1 MEISSTYILA
11 ALICAGYLAML
22 AYSLRRSSKVSRA
35 RRWLRGTLMLALI
48 GQTIH
53 FVVPE
58 AHLGPLAPIFVG
70 SLTQPAIAVLLMSTM
85 LAGYGALTARYLGGR
100 FVYGLFGLSAL
111 LWIGLFF
118 GAVSAPEKVAL
129 GQAGWITAAFGAENA
144 TLSLATLGYWLLLG
158 TITLV
163 AAVYSFATAHLA
175 EVANRSMFWLLMT
188 PLVLMGAL
196 IGVSG
201 SSGLREIGWL
211 MQISGLFGVTYAVL
225 SLRVLDVRR
234 IFRLTFASA
243 LTLAITFLVIVG
255 AILITQNIPDNDP
268 NRLLLVIG
276 AAAAATALYVPLRLF
291 SIALVDRVFGA
302 PTEDSTAFVRQY
314 SQDIAGVVELPEL
327 SDMAI
332 GALRNALRVKHAGVL
347 LATSENN
354 ETIRMEPMRS
364 NLSEMPELRGWLP
377 RSSPIYATLF
387 EQRRPLLQ
395 YDIEYSRDY
404 LEVAPELKSFF
415 KQLRMSAYAPIIMQG
430 QIIGILAMSAKSS
443 DDPFSPQDLELF
455 TTLATQTGVAL
466 RNARLVS
473 DLRKARDE
481 TQALNRDIISTKE
494 RLELLDSVKTD
505 FVTIASHEL
514 RTPLT
519 QILGYTDILDTLSQ
533 QPMIEPDRVGVM
545 TGNIRKA
552 TERLEAL
559 IADMLDVSRL
569 GLDAMDLRF
578 VPTSLDAV
586 LRLSI
591 EPLQENIKQRKLQ
604 LTARGLKGLPEIEAD
619 QQRMV
624 QAFKNV
630 VLNAIKYTPDGGRID
645 ITARLEQDADDDEVI
660 HVEIKDT
667 GIGIDPRNHELIFE
681 KFFRVGDPGLHSTGA
696 TKFMGA
702 GPGLG
707 LTIARGVISA
717 HGGRIWIES
726 SGMDME
732 KLPGTTVHIVL
743 PTQLTERDKSTSR
756 FEVTSPYASSAR
768 LPTPSAGL
776 PIQG

>member
-1 MEISSTYILA
+1 VEISSTYILA
-11 ALICAGYLAML
+11 ALICAGYFALL
-22 AYSLRRSSKVSRA
+22 IYSWRRSSKASRA
-35 RRWLRGTLMLALI
+35 RRWLRGTLILALVA
-48 GQTIH
+48 QAIH
-53 FVVPE
+53 LFVPE
-58 AHLGPLAPIFVG
+58 AHLGPYAGLFIG
-70 SLTQPAIAVLLMSTM
+70 GLTQPALAVLLMSAM
-85 LAGYGALTARYLGGR
+85 LAGYGALTVRYLGGR
-100 FVYGLFGLSAL
+100 FVYGLFALSAL
-111 LWIGLFF
+111 AWSGLFF
-118 GAVSAPEKVAL
+118 GALSATEKVSL
-129 GQAGWITAAFGAENA
+129 GQVGWITAAFGAADA
-144 TLSLATLGYWLLLG
+144 TLSLAALGYWLILG
-158 TITLV
+158 TIMLI

-175 EVANRSMFWLLMT
+175 EVANRAMFWLLMT

-201 SSGLREIGWL
+201 SLGLRELGWI
-211 MQISGLFGVTYAVL
+211 MQFSGLFGVTYAVL

-255 AILITQNIPDNDP
+255 AILVAQNIPADDP
-268 NRLLLVIG
+268 NRLILVIG
-276 AAAAATALYVPLRLF
+276 AAAVATALYVPLRVF
-291 SIALVDRVFGA
+291 SVALVDRVFGA
-302 PTEDSTAFVRQY
+302 PTEDATAFVRQY

-332 GALRNALRVKHAGVL
+332 SALRNALRVRSAGIL
-347 LATSENN
+347 LATSENDD
-354 ETIRMEPMRS
+354 TIRLEPMRS
-364 NLSEMPELRGWLP
+364 SLSEMPEVRGWLP
-377 RSSPIYATLF
+377 RSSPIYRTLF
-387 EQRRPLLQ
+387 ERRLPLLQ

-404 LEVAPELKSFF
+404 ADVAPELKSFF

-430 QIIGILAMSAKSS
+430 QIIGVLAMAAKSS
-443 DDPFSPQDLELF
+443 DDPFSAQDLELF

-481 TQALNRDIISTKE
+481 TEALNRDIISTKE

-519 QILGYTDILDTLSQ
+519 QIVGYTDILDTLSQ
-533 QPMIEPDRVGVM
+533 LPVIEPERVGVM
-545 TGNIRKA
+545 TSNIRKA

-578 VPTSLDAV
+578 MPTTLDAV
-586 LRLSI
+586 LRLSV
-591 EPLQENIKQRKLQ
+591 EPLQESIKQRRLQ

-619 QQRMV
+619 QQRLV

-645 ITARLEQDADDDEVI
+645 ITARLETNAEGDEIV

-702 GPGLG
+702 GSRLRFDHRARRDQRARRTHLG
-707 LTIARGVISA
+707 GKSGHGYGETAWHHSSHCLADQADRAR
-717 HGGRIWIES
+717 
-726 SGMDME
+726 
-732 KLPGTTVHIVL
+732 
-743 PTQLTERDKSTSR
+743 
-756 FEVTSPYASSAR
+756 
-768 LPTPSAGL
+768 
-776 PIQG
+776 

>member
-1 MEISSTYILA
+1 VEIPFTYVLA
-11 ALICAGYLAML
+11 ALMCGGYIALI

-35 RRWLRGTLMLALI
+35 RRWLRGTLALAFI
-48 GQTIH
+48 AQTIH
-53 FVVPE
+53 FLVPE
-58 AHLGPLAPIFVG
+58 AHLGPYAGFFIG
-70 SLTQPAIAVLLMSTM
+70 GLTQPAVAVLLSSAM
-85 LAGYGALTARYLGGR
+85 LAGFGALTVRYLGGR

-111 LWIGLFF
+111 AWLGMALS
-118 GAVSAPEKVAL
+118 AVNATEKVVL
-129 GQAGWITAAFGAENA
+129 GQAGWITAAFSGANT
-144 TLSLATLGYWLLLG
+144 TLSAAVLGYWMLLG
-158 TITLV
+158 TIALIASIYT
-163 AAVYSFATAHLA
+163 FATAHLA

-196 IGVSG
+196 LGVSG
-201 SSGLREIGWL
+201 SSGLREIGWI
-211 MQISGLFGVTYAVL
+211 MQFSGLLGVTYAVL

-243 LTLAITFLVIVG
+243 LTLAITFLVILS
-255 AILITQNIPDNDP
+255 AILIAQNIPADDP
-268 NRLLLVIG
+268 NRLFWVVG
-276 AAAAATALYVPLRLF
+276 AAAIATALYVPLRLL
-291 SIALVDRVFGA
+291 SLTLVDRVFGA

-314 SQDIAGVVELPEL
+314 SQDIAGIVELTEL

-332 GALRNALRVKHAGVL
+332 SALRNALRVRSAGIL
-347 LATSENN
+347 LATSEND
-354 ETIRMEPMRS
+354 ETIRLEPMRS
-364 NLSEMPELRGWLP
+364 SLSDMPEVRGWLP
-377 RSSPIYATLF
+377 RSSPIYITLF
-387 EQRRPLLQ
+387 ERRLPLLQ

-404 LEVAPELKSFF
+404 ADVAPELKSFF

-430 QIIGILAMSAKSS
+430 QIIGVLAMAAKVS

-473 DLRKARDE
+473 DLRRARDE
-481 TQALNRDIISTKE
+481 TEALNRDIIKTKE

-533 QPMIEPDRVGVM
+533 MPVIEPERVGMM
-545 TGNIRKA
+545 TSNIRKA

-578 VPTSLDAV
+578 MPTTLDTV

-591 EPLQENIKQRKLQ
+591 EPLQESIKQRKLQ
-604 LTARGLKGLPEIEAD
+604 LTARGFKGLPEIEAD
-619 QQRMV
+619 QQRLV

-645 ITARLEQDADDDEVI
+645 ITARVENNAEGDEVI

-707 LTIARGVISA
+707 LTIARGVING
-717 HGGRIWIES
+717 HGGRIWVES
-726 SGMDME
+726 PGMDME

-743 PTQLTERDKSTSR
+743 PTKLTELDKSTSR
-756 FEVTSPYASSAR
+756 FEVTSPFASSAR
-768 LPTPSAGL
+768 SRPA
-776 PIQG
+776 

>member
-11 ALICAGYLAML
+11 ALICAGYFALL
-22 AYSLRRSSKVSRA
+22 IYSWRRSSKASRA
-35 RRWLRGTLMLALI
+35 RRWLRGTLILALVA
-48 GQTIH
+48 QAIH
-53 FVVPE
+53 LFVPE
-58 AHLGPLAPIFVG
+58 AHLGPYAGLFIG
-70 SLTQPAIAVLLMSTM
+70 GLTQPALAVLLMSAM
-85 LAGYGALTARYLGGR
+85 LAGYGALTVRYLGGR
-100 FVYGLFGLSAL
+100 FVYGLFALSVLA
-111 LWIGLFF
+111 WSGLFF
-118 GAVSAPEKVAL
+118 GALSATEKVSL
-129 GQAGWITAAFGAENA
+129 GQVGWITAAFGAADA
-144 TLSLATLGYWLLLG
+144 TLSLAALGYWLILG
-158 TITLV
+158 TIMLI

-175 EVANRSMFWLLMT
+175 EVANRAMFWLLMT

-201 SSGLREIGWL
+201 SLGLRELGWI
-211 MQISGLFGVTYAVL
+211 MQFSGLFGVTYAVL

-255 AILITQNIPDNDP
+255 AILVAQNIPADDP
-268 NRLLLVIG
+268 NRLILVVG
-276 AAAAATALYVPLRLF
+276 AAAVATALYVPLRVF
-291 SIALVDRVFGA
+291 SVALVDRVFGA
-302 PTEDSTAFVRQY
+302 PTEDNTAFVRQY

-332 GALRNALRVKHAGVL
+332 SALRNALRVRGAGIL
-347 LATSENN
+347 LATSENDD
-354 ETIRMEPMRS
+354 TIRLEPMRS
-364 NLSEMPELRGWLP
+364 SLSEMPEVRGWLP
-377 RSSPIYATLF
+377 RSSPIYRTLF
-387 EQRRPLLQ
+387 ERRLPLLQ

-404 LEVAPELKSFF
+404 ADVAPELKSFF

-430 QIIGILAMSAKSS
+430 QIIGVLAMAAKSS
-443 DDPFSPQDLELF
+443 DDPFSAQDLELF

-481 TQALNRDIISTKE
+481 TEALNRDIISTKE

-533 QPMIEPDRVGVM
+533 LPVIEPERVGVM
-545 TGNIRKA
+545 TSNIRKA

-578 VPTSLDAV
+578 MPTTLDAV
-586 LRLSI
+586 LRLSV
-591 EPLQENIKQRKLQ
+591 EPLQESIKQRRLQ

-619 QQRMV
+619 QQRLV

-645 ITARLEQDADDDEVI
+645 ITARLETDAEGDEIV

-707 LTIARGVISA
+707 LTIARGVINA
-717 HGGRIWIES
+717 HGGRIWVES
-726 SGMDME
+726 PGMDME

-743 PTQLTERDKSTSR
+743 PTKLTERDKSTSR
-756 FEVTSPYASSAR
+756 FEVTSPFASSAR
-768 LPTPSAGL
+768 MATSSVPVKS
-776 PIQG
+776 

>member
-1 MEISSTYILA
+1 MLVEIPSTYILA
-11 ALICAGYLAML
+11 ALICAGYVALFV
-22 AYSLRRSSKVSRA
+22 YSLRHSSKVSRA
-35 RRWLRGTLMLALI
+35 RRWLRGTLGLAFI
-48 GQTIH
+48 AQAIH
-53 FVVPE
+53 FLVPE
-58 AHLGPLAPIFVG
+58 AHLGPYAGFFIG
-70 SLTQPAIAVLLMSTM
+70 GLTQPAVAVLLMSAM
-85 LAGYGALTARYLGGR
+85 LAGYGALTVRYLGGR

-111 LWIGLFF
+111 AWIGMS
-118 GAVSAPEKVAL
+118 VSAISAAEKVAL
-129 GQAGWITAAFGAENA
+129 GQGGWITAAFSTPDA
-144 TLSLATLGYWLLLG
+144 TLSLAALGYWLILS
-158 TITLV
+158 TIVLV
-163 AAVYSFATAHLA
+163 ASVYSFATAHLA
-175 EVANRSMFWLLMT
+175 EVANRSMFWLLMA

-201 SSGLREIGWL
+201 SPGLREIGWI

-255 AILITQNIPDNDP
+255 AMLVAQNIPSEDP
-268 NRLLLVIG
+268 NRLILIAG
-276 AAAAATALYVPLRLF
+276 AAAVATALYVPLRLL
-291 SIALVDRVFGA
+291 SVALVDRVFGA
-302 PTEDSTAFVRQY
+302 PAEDNTAFVREY
-314 SQDIAGVVELPEL
+314 SQAIAGVVELPEL

-332 GALRNALRVKHAGVL
+332 SALRFALRVRNAGIL
-347 LATSENN
+347 LATSEND
-354 ETIRMEPMRS
+354 ETVRLEPMRS
-364 NLSEMPELRGWLP
+364 SQSDMPEVRGWLP
-377 RSSPIYATLF
+377 RSSPIYITLF
-387 EQRRPLLQ
+387 EKRLPLLQ

-404 LEVAPELKSFF
+404 ADVAPELKSFF

-430 QIIGILAMSAKSS
+430 QIIGVLAMGAKAS
-443 DDPFSPQDLELF
+443 DDPFSAQDLELF

-466 RNARLVS
+466 RNARLVN

-481 TQALNRDIISTKE
+481 TEALNRDILVTKE

-533 QPMIEPDRVGVM
+533 MPMIEPERVGMM
-545 TGNIRKA
+545 TANIRKA

-578 VPTSLDAV
+578 MPTTLDAV
-586 LRLSI
+586 IRLSI
-591 EPLQENIKQRKLQ
+591 EPLQESIRQRKLQ
-604 LTARGLKGLPEIEAD
+604 LTVRGLKGLPEIEAD
-619 QQRMV
+619 QQRLV

-645 ITARLEQDADDDEVI
+645 ITGRLERNGDGDEVI

-707 LTIARGVISA
+707 LTIARGVING
-717 HGGRIWIES
+717 HGGRIWVES
-726 SGMDME
+726 PGMDME
-732 KLPGTTVHIVL
+732 RLPGTTVHIVL

-756 FEVTSPYASSAR
+756 FEVTSAFASSVRSA
-768 LPTPSAGL
+768 PPSV
-776 PIQG
+776 PIKS

>member
-1 MEISSTYILA
+1 VEISSTYILA
-11 ALICAGYLAML
+11 ALICAGYFALL
-22 AYSLRRSSKVSRA
+22 VYSWRRSSKASRA
-35 RRWLRGTLMLALI
+35 RRWLRGTLILALVA
-48 GQTIH
+48 QAIH
-53 FVVPE
+53 LFVPE
-58 AHLGPLAPIFVG
+58 AHLGPYADLFVG
-70 SLTQPAIAVLLMSTM
+70 GLTQPALAALLMSAM
-85 LAGYGALTARYLGGR
+85 LAGYGALTVRYLGGR
-100 FVYGLFGLSAL
+100 FVYGLFALSVLA
-111 LWIGLFF
+111 WSGLFF
-118 GAVSAPEKVAL
+118 GALSATEKVSL
-129 GQAGWITAAFGAENA
+129 GQVGWITAAFGAADA
-144 TLSLATLGYWLLLG
+144 TLSLAALGYWLILG
-158 TITLV
+158 TIMLI

-201 SSGLREIGWL
+201 SLGLRELGWI
-211 MQISGLFGVTYAVL
+211 MQFSGLFGVTYAVL

-255 AILITQNIPDNDP
+255 AILVAQNIPADDP
-268 NRLLLVIG
+268 NRLILVVG
-276 AAAAATALYVPLRLF
+276 AAAVATALYVPLRVF
-291 SIALVDRVFGA
+291 SVALVDRVFGA
-302 PTEDSTAFVRQY
+302 PTEDNTAFVRQY

-332 GALRNALRVKHAGVL
+332 SALRNALRVRSAGIL
-347 LATSENN
+347 LATSENDD
-354 ETIRMEPMRS
+354 TIRLEPMRS
-364 NLSEMPELRGWLP
+364 SLSEMPEVRGWLP
-377 RSSPIYATLF
+377 RSSPIYRTLF
-387 EQRRPLLQ
+387 ERRLPLLQ

-404 LEVAPELKSFF
+404 ADVAPELKSFF

-430 QIIGILAMSAKSS
+430 QIIGVLAMAAKSS
-443 DDPFSPQDLELF
+443 DDPFSAQDLELF

-481 TQALNRDIISTKE
+481 TEALNRDIISTKE

-519 QILGYTDILDTLSQ
+519 QIVGYTDILDTLSQ
-533 QPMIEPDRVGVM
+533 LPVIEPERVGVM
-545 TGNIRKA
+545 TSNIRKA

-578 VPTSLDAV
+578 MPTTLDAV
-586 LRLSI
+586 LRLSV
-591 EPLQENIKQRKLQ
+591 EPLQESIKQRRLQ

-619 QQRMV
+619 QQRLV

-645 ITARLEQDADDDEVI
+645 ITARLETDAEGDEIV

-707 LTIARGVISA
+707 LTIARGVINA
-717 HGGRIWIES
+717 HGGRIWVES
-726 SGMDME
+726 PGMDME

-743 PTQLTERDKSTSR
+743 PTKLTERDKSTSR
-756 FEVTSPYASSAR
+756 FEVTSPFASSAR
-768 LPTPSAGL
+768 MATSSVPVKS
-776 PIQG
+776 